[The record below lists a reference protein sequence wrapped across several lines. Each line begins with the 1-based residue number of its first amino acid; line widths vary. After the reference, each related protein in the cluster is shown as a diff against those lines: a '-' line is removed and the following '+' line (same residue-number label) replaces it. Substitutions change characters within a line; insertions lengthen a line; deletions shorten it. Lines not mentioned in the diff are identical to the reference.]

1 MCVCS
6 RPEGQESKALLSLPG
21 FFVSKFLK
29 AIDHAEEKLGKPP
42 NCMQIYVTLEDEL
55 GGGVKSIYEV
65 CAVVFSL
72 LREEIIFCDEMAE
85 CFSRER
91 SETMLSYSDFFNK
104 KFGNGQ
110 YRCLDSGQI
119 VAKRA
124 RTVNLTYLLNIL
136 RSKD

>member
-1 MCVCS
+1 
-6 RPEGQESKALLSLPG
+6 
-21 FFVSKFLK
+21 
-29 AIDHAEEKLGKPP
+29 
-42 NCMQIYVTLEDEL
+42 MQIYVTLEDEL

-104 KFGNGQ
+104 KFG
-110 YRCLDSGQI
+110 SG
-119 VAKRA
+119 
-124 RTVNLTYLLNIL
+124 
-136 RSKD
+136 